1 VQPKDQVISKPAM
14 LQAILESAVAAILA
28 IDSAGRIQ
36 SVNPATERMFGY
48 TADEML
54 GQPVSI
60 LMPEPYRSAHDAYL
74 RHYLTTGE
82 RRIIGIGREV
92 EGQRRDGTIFPI
104 HLSVAEF
111 EVGGGRF
118 FSGIINDLSARASL
132 QAEIDRQSL
141 LFQTVFDHMPEALVV
156 SAPEGQII
164 LVNPAATRMF
174 GYEADDIVDLDWM
187 TLFEDPLIP
196 ERLQR
201 DLAAEVGAG
210 PASTSIAA
218 TLLRKDGSRFPAKG
232 NIAVLYGAD
241 QQRMAVV
248 SLFRDVTEELKQ
260 KEAVLK
266 SQRLEAIG
274 QLTGGIAH
282 DFNNLLTIIS
292 GNLELL
298 EDSISNP
305 QDHELLSRAIRAADA
320 GARLTN
326 RLLTFARRR
335 HLAPEVIN
343 LNEQVRGMI
352 ELLLRTLGDTIELRT
367 HLAPDLWL
375 ARVDAGEVESAVL
388 NLAINAR
395 DAMPA
400 GGKLSIRT
408 DNATLEEGETGFDGP
423 LIAGEY
429 VRISVS
435 DNGLG
440 MSKETLSRVFEPFFT
455 TKPPGRGTGLGL
467 STIYGFVKQSN
478 GNITIY
484 SEPGVGTTV
493 NLYLP
498 RCPDASGQR
507 HAAGPSRDQRS
518 TNGERI
524 MVVEDNRDVRAL
536 TVKRLERL
544 GYKVIECATGAQAKE
559 ALEQGT
565 KVDAIFTD
573 IMMPGGLTGVDLG
586 KWIMEKMPALPVILT
601 TGFADE
607 TVANAATANAA
618 WPILRKPYTQSELAA
633 VVRTVLD
640 GRAK

>member
-1 VQPKDQVISKPAM
+1 MQPRDQFISKPAM

-28 IDSAGRIQ
+28 INSAGRIQ
-36 SVNPATERMFGY
+36 SVNPAAERMFGY

-54 GQPVSI
+54 GQPVSM
-60 LMPEPYRSAHDAYL
+60 LMPEPYRSAHDGYL

-92 EGQRRDGTIFPI
+92 EGQRKDGTIFPI

-111 EVGGGRF
+111 EVGGERL

-201 DLAAEVGAG
+201 DLAEEVGAG
-210 PASTSIAA
+210 PTSTSIAA

-232 NIAVLYGAD
+232 HIAVLYGAD

-305 QDHELLSRAIRAADA
+305 QDHELLSRAIRAADS

-343 LNEQVRGMI
+343 LNEQVRGMT

-435 DNGLG
+435 DNGIG
-440 MSKETLSRVFEPFFT
+440 MNKETLSRVFEPFFT

-484 SEPGVGTTV
+484 SEPGIGTTV

-498 RCPDASGQR
+498 RCPDAGSQR
-507 HAAGPSRDQRS
+507 RAAGPARDQRS
-518 TNGERI
+518 FNGERI

-544 GYKVIECATGAQAKE
+544 GYKVIECATGAEARE
-559 ALEQGT
+559 ALDKGT

-586 KWIMEKMPALPVILT
+586 KWIMEKMPELPVILT

-633 VVRTVLD
+633 VVRTALD

>member
-54 GQPVSI
+54 GQPVSM

>member
-1 VQPKDQVISKPAM
+1 MQPKDQVISKPAM

-54 GQPVSI
+54 GQPVSM